1 MTASAGQAASKP
13 YILVVDDSPANIDVL
28 KTALRQD
35 YTIRVA
41 TNGELAL
48 RIVASDH
55 KPDLLL
61 LDVML
66 PGISGYEV
74 LAALRADPSTRH
86 IPVIFATGLAEAG
99 DEVKGLELGAADY
112 ITKPFNVAVVRARV
126 CTQLALRKANA
137 ALEAQNVV
145 FRQERGLIEEII
157 TRMREAREFDGRH
170 LRHLMTSVDK
180 TNGDVLFSGFTPGG
194 SQWVLVG
201 DVAGHGP
208 AAAIAIP
215 LLSSVFYRCVARET
229 SIEALL
235 AEINAV
241 MCDKLP
247 AGIFMPYCLVR
258 VAISRDQVQIWN
270 GGLPGCALIEVDG
283 RVTEFEAQTFPVGV
297 EPDLM
302 MEPGAGRPEPF
313 PAGSRLCLFT
323 DGAAEMF
330 VGGGGR
336 LGSDG
341 VLALLAKSTAP
352 LEASGFRLELE
363 GLHQNAD
370 FADDITIVEIHP
382 FLV

>member
-1 MTASAGQAASKP
+1 MTTSAVQAATKP

-28 KTALRQD
+28 KNALRQD
-35 YTIRVA
+35 CTIRVA
-41 TNGELAL
+41 TTGELAL
-48 RIVASDH
+48 RIVESNP

-74 LAALRADPSTRH
+74 LVALRANPSTRH

-112 ITKPFNVAVVRARV
+112 VTKPFNIAVVKARV
-126 CTQLALRKANA
+126 STQLALRKANA
-137 ALEAQNVV
+137 ALEAQNEVL
-145 FRQERGLIEEII
+145 RQERGLLEEII

-194 SQWVLVG
+194 RQWVMVG

-215 LLSSVFYRCVARET
+215 LLSNIFYRCVAQEV
-229 SIEALL
+229 SIELL
-235 AEINAV
+235 LTEINTV
-241 MCDKLP
+241 MCEKLP
-247 AGIFMPYCLVR
+247 TGIFMPYCLVR
-258 VAISRDQVQIWN
+258 ISTNRDQVQIWN
-270 GGLPGCALIEVDG
+270 GGLPGCALIKVDG
-283 RVTEFEAQTFPVGV
+283 TVTEFEAQTFPVGV
-297 EPDLM
+297 VPDLM
-302 MEPGAGRPEPF
+302 LEPGAGHSEPF

-323 DGAAEMF
+323 DGATEMSI
-330 VGGGGR
+330 GGGGQ
-336 LGSDG
+336 LGTDG
-341 VLALLAKSTAP
+341 VLSLLAGTTAP

-363 GLHQNAD
+363 GLHQNTD

-382 FLV
+382 FLA